1 MIFKQFR
8 KVMLNKSKENGEKT
22 PSLDDIEYMY
32 KKYLTAKRIFNHTE
46 DEDKEAEALKFKSFY
61 KLSNKERLRYREKC
75 ANEGVEFT
83 PYQINLYINVLCII
97 GEEYLDYSDGS

>member
-1 MIFKQFR
+1 MIFKGFCNA
-8 KVMLNKSKENGEKT
+8 MLKKSKKNGEKA
-22 PSLDDIEYMY
+22 PSLDELEYMY
-32 KKYLTAKRIFNHTE
+32 KKYLITRRMFKETE
-46 DEDKEAEALKFKSFY
+46 DEHKEEEALKFKSFY

-75 ANEGVEFT
+75 ANEGIEFT